1 MLSVAVSHEF
11 DRRSLQVMGIVGAM
25 TFVRFGLEPL
35 VRSLRTMFRASGPW
49 EKSSEYHILREVRL
63 KFGQCFAAATSTLT
77 TLPGVLS

>member
-1 MLSVAVSHEF
+1 
-11 DRRSLQVMGIVGAM
+11 MGIVGAM

-63 KFGQCFAAATSTLT
+63 DSG
-77 TLPGVLS
+77 P